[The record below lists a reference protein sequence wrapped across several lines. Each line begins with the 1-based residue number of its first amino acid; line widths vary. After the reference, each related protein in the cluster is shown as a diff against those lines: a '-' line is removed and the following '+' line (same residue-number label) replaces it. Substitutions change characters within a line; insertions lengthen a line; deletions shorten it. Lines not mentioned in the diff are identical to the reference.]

1 LFIMTTQAAPQAHV
15 HAAPDAGAPAPVDP
29 ATRRQRW
36 LSGLGFGIVALAG
49 VLIVLYAWRLA
60 PFGSA
65 VVSTENA
72 LVHGQVTLIGTQL
85 SGYVTAVKVQDF
97 QAVKRGELL
106 VQIDERSFRQRHEQA
121 LAQLAAQQAALA
133 NWAQQRDSAAQN
145 IVLAQATLDNARA
158 QARKSDADL
167 ERVRQLVADGSLSLR
182 ERDAATAG
190 HAQAAAALAQARAG
204 LAIAGQNLRAA
215 IVNRAALEANVANA
229 QAVLNAARV
238 DLDNTRITA
247 PADGQLG
254 QVGVRRGAYVSSGA
268 QLMGLVPQQM
278 WVIAN
283 FKETQMNRVRIGQ
296 RASFRV
302 DALDG
307 AIVRGRVERIS
318 PAAGSE
324 FSVLPADN
332 ATGNYVKIAQRIP
345 VRILIEPGQAVAA
358 RLRPGMSVVA
368 EVDTASLAASDRQ
381 AKS

>member
-1 LFIMTTQAAPQAHV
+1 MTTQTAPQAHV

-29 ATRRQRW
+29 ATGRQQW

-72 LVHGQVTLIGTQL
+72 LVRGQVTLIGTQL
-85 SGYVTAVKVQDF
+85 SGYVTDVKVQDF
-97 QAVKRGELL
+97 QTVKRGELL
-106 VQIDERSFRQRHEQA
+106 VQIDDRSFRQRHDQA
-121 LAQLAAQQAALA
+121 QAQLAAQQAALA
-133 NWAQQRDSAAQN
+133 NWEQQRGSAAQN
-145 IVLAQATLDNARA
+145 IVLAQATLDNAGA
-158 QARKSDADL
+158 QARKTDADL
-167 ERVRQLVADGSLSLR
+167 ERVRQLSADGSLSLR
-182 ERDAATAG
+182 ERDSVTAG
-190 HAQAAAALAQARAG
+190 HAQAVAALAQARAG
-204 LAIAGQNLRAA
+204 LDIARQNLRAV

-229 QAVLNAARV
+229 QAVLNAAGV

-254 QVGVRRGAYVSSGA
+254 QVGVRRGAYVTSGA

-296 RASFRV
+296 RAAFSV

-318 PAAGSE
+318 PASGAE

-345 VRILIEPGQAVAA
+345 VRILIDPSQPVAG
-358 RLRPGMSVVA
+358 RLRPGMSVVVD
-368 EVDTASLAASDRQ
+368 VDTASLAASDRR

>member
-1 LFIMTTQAAPQAHV
+1 MTTQAAPQAHV

>member
-182 ERDAATAG
+182 ERDAVTAG

-296 RASFRV
+296 RASFSV